1 MPDSPTLFLLAI
13 VAALG
18 LCRATQIAL
27 HDRILQAPRE
37 WLTRRV
43 NPRRLKPGHPDLG
56 YVGYLIQCPWCLSIW
71 IALAAVAGLSW
82 NLPWLSVP
90 WLTVR
95 VLAALG
101 LSLLAVV
108 LDRLVDLYA
117 SDEAAAAREAR
128 AAEQEEAAPAAV
140 VAALTGDESSVGP
153 S

>member
-1 MPDSPTLFLLAI
+1 MPDSPTLFLVAI

-18 LCRATQIAL
+18 VCRATQIAL

-56 YVGYLIQCPWCLSIW
+56 YIGYLIQCPWCLSIW
-71 IALAAVAGLSW
+71 ISLAAVAGLSW
-82 NLPWLSVP
+82 NP
-90 WLTVR
+90 WLTIR

-108 LDRLVDLYA
+108 LDRLIDLYA
-117 SDEAAAAREAR
+117 SDEAAAAREAE
-128 AAEQEEAAPAAV
+128 AGFEEAVPPAVA
-140 VAALTGDESSVGP
+140 AALTGDESSVGP